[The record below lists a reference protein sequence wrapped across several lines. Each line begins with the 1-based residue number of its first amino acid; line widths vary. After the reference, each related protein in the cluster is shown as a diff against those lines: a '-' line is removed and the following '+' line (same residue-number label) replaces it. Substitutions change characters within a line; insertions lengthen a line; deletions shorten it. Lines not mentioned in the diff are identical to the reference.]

1 MSNFNNILYIWN
13 INELKLLYIIIFN
26 NKINDFKWSP
36 NELILII
43 GTNNNYQYLFNII
56 NLIILELNEEN
67 FNVNKIKWNNNGKNF
82 ILLDK
87 YKLFIGFSNLNE
99 NNEKE
104 NDINNNNN
112 N

>member
-1 MSNFNNILYIWN
+1 MKEIRNTV
-13 INELKLLYIIIFN
+13 
-26 NKINDFKWSP
+26 
-36 NELILII
+36 ELILII